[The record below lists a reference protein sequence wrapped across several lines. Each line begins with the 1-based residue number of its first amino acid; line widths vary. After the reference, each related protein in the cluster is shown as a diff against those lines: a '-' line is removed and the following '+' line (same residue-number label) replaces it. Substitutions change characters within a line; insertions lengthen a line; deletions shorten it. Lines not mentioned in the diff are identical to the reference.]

1 MDEFGVGTFSSIIKG
16 YFGNF
21 LGFEG
26 IFIIFW
32 VLGVFWYFYRF
43 WGLFWSF
50 FGFWDIL
57 VIFLGFESIFVIFWV
72 LGVFW

>member
-32 VLGVFWYFYRF
+32 ILGVFWYFF
-43 WGLFWSF
+43 WF
-50 FGFWDIL
+50 
-57 VIFLGFESIFVIFWV
+57 
-72 LGVFW
+72 